1 MMMMHYEKPA
11 DIFHPVQLCVPS
23 RHYFHETRFQFA
35 THYREDVLILLY
47 YLFELRGDLSQR
59 FQHDAGV
66 SPDSLHTSRLHV
78 SGLVLCS
85 LDD

>member
-66 SPDSLHTSRLHV
+66 SPTVCTRVGCTSQ
-78 SGLVLCS
+78 GWCS
-85 LDD
+85 AL